1 MPPASASLSQIK
13 LPSKLRYLVLDIL
26 KPHKPNILKF
36 AEELAYLNKTYSIN
50 LKVLETNEKTETV
63 EIMIEGEEVD
73 FEKIEAIVSKL
84 GGSIQS
90 VDEVSVGSK
99 IIYSKKTR

>member
-1 MPPASASLSQIK
+1 MPQQPSLSQMK

-26 KPHKPNILKF
+26 KPHKPHIMKF

-50 LKVLETNEKTETV
+50 LKVLEVDEKTETI
-63 EIMIEGEEVD
+63 EIIIEGEEVD
-73 FEKIEAIVSKL
+73 YEKVEATIAKL
-84 GGSIQS
+84 GGTIHS
-90 VDEVSVGSK
+90 VDEVSVGPK